1 MLSTSCRGDPCL
13 ILAEACA
20 RGCAW
25 PAGHHGLSYR
35 IIQEIPKASKST
47 LGTLYLVA
55 TPIGNL
61 EDITLR
67 ALRVL
72 KEVPLVAAE
81 DTRVTR
87 TLFRAHG
94 IRTPLASFHEFTSTA
109 RRSRLVERLAD
120 GDVALVTDAGTPG
133 VSDPGFPLIRDALSA
148 GHQVVPVPGASSV
161 VAALVASGLPTHEFC
176 FLGFLPR
183 TSAARRKR
191 FQQHVD
197 SDVTLVVFESP
208 YRVVAALKDLV
219 ATLGPERPIAIG
231 RELTKRFE
239 EVFRGTAA
247 AALAHFEQHPPRGEF
262 TIVIGGRSAPLLGP
276 GA

>member
-1 MLSTSCRGDPCL
+1 V
-13 ILAEACA
+13 
-20 RGCAW
+20 
-25 PAGHHGLSYR
+25 
-35 IIQEIPKASKST
+35 
-47 LGTLYLVA
+47 GTLYLVA

-72 KEVPLVAAE
+72 KSVPLVAAE

-87 TLFRAHG
+87 TLFRAHD
-94 IRTPLASFHEFTSTA
+94 IHTPLLSFHEFTSSA
-109 RRSRLVERLAD
+109 RRGRLIERLAD

-148 GHQVVPVPGASSV
+148 GHEVVPVPGASSV
-161 VAALVASGLPTHEFC
+161 ITALVASGLPTHAFC

-183 TSAARRKR
+183 TAAGRRKF

-197 SDVTLVVFESP
+197 SEMTLVVFESP
-208 YRVVAALKDLV
+208 HRVQKALQDLV
-219 ATLGPERPIAIG
+219 ETLGPARPIAIG

-239 EVFRGTAA
+239 EVFRGTASS
-247 AALAHFEQHPPRGEF
+247 ALDHLQQHPPRGEF
-262 TIVIGGRSAPLLGP
+262 TLVIGGRSAPLP
-276 GA
+276 GDAP